1 MLVLIVHNVA
11 PTAGAAMKCAHI
23 CVCIALVL
31 TSVDSR
37 PAQAQAS
44 DSVWIAGTVVDSVGA
59 PVRDAAVIIQPDAIA
74 VRTDSLGAFR
84 VRVPA
89 GPAIIIARRLG
100 YEPFQAELQLDRGR
114 DRRFQIVM
122 ITLPATLDAVETMG
136 RKSYMP
142 VGAPASLDDFYR
154 RRAEGK
160 GRTFTRDEIERTGSI
175 RAVLATVPGIRVES
189 DVHGNVTSITVP
201 RCSPSVATTQT
212 VTGMDRSE
220 SSSAGGN
227 KVLWFVDGH
236 QVQTAPD
243 VRDQDVEAV
252 EVYRG
257 SSALPAE
264 AIGNAC
270 AAVFIWT
277 RREP

>member
-1 MLVLIVHNVA
+1 MPAIIVHNLTNAGVA
-11 PTAGAAMKCAHI
+11 MRSANI
-23 CVCIALVL
+23 CICIALLL
-31 TSVDSR
+31 TSLHSGS
-37 PAQAQAS
+37 AHAQAS
-44 DSVWIAGTVVDSVGA
+44 DSVWIAGTVVDSSGA

-84 VRVPA
+84 IRVPA

-100 YEPFQAELQLDRGR
+100 YEPFQAELQLERGR

-122 ITLPATLDAVETMG
+122 TTLPATLDAVETMG

-160 GRTFTRDEIERTGSI
+160 GRTFTRDEIENLGSV
-175 RAVLATVPGIRVES
+175 RALLATAPGIRVET
-189 DVHGNVTSITVP
+189 DVIGNVTGITVP
-201 RCSPSVATTQT
+201 RCSPSVATTQSI
-212 VTGMDRSE
+212 VGMDRSE
-220 SSSAGGN
+220 SSSAGGS
-227 KVLWFVDGH
+227 KVLWFVDGQ
-236 QVQTAPD
+236 QVQTTPD